1 MEDVWWHQSSKLSL
15 SSLHPFLLSFGWTE
29 GNEFFLGRGEHGCH
43 IHPQSL
49 TMPPPWRRSSPIPQ
63 NSSKNLSHSCLK
75 ITFPNQPGARGCKF
89 SHCNPRLASPLIP
102 PLSSIPGL
110 VLRGFGK
117 GRGNIIRGDVALGVR
132 AGAGSLKGSGQQKE
146 RRGVNL
152 ARITEPFRLI
162 RDLMREGV

>member
-1 MEDVWWHQSSKLSL
+1 MCGSTRAQNFPCPPSIPF
-15 SSLHPFLLSFGWTE
+15 SSLLDGQKGMNFSWEGVNTAATFTLKVSPCHHLGEGALPFLK
-29 GNEFFLGRGEHGCH
+29 
-43 IHPQSL
+43 IPQKI
-49 TMPPPWRRSSPIPQ
+49 SPIPA
-63 NSSKNLSHSCLK
+63 SKSP
-75 ITFPNQPGARGCKF
+75 FPNQPGARGCKF